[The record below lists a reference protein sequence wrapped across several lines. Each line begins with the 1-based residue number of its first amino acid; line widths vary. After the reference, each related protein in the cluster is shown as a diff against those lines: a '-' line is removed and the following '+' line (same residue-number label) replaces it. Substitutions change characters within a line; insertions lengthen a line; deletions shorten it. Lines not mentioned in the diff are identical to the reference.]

1 MRPVPDFD
9 EMVGVEELPEEE
21 RERLRRAHE
30 LLVQAG
36 PPPEL
41 GPDLEAVP
49 WPEEALMPLGLT
61 RRAGK
66 KRSPLLLAATVA
78 TAGLLGFVIGQA
90 SNSTSSSLD
99 ASRVVQLKG
108 TDLATQGRA
117 TLEIG
122 DEDSHGNTPMVL
134 HVTGLRSL
142 PPGGYYDLYLSRNGK
157 PIALCGTFNVR
168 RGETVVR
175 MNAAY
180 ELGKFDGWIITRQQP
195 GQHEPKDIVMR
206 PASEESA

>member
-1 MRPVPDFD
+1 MRRVPDFED
-9 EMVGVEELPEEE
+9 IVGDDVPQEE
-21 RERLRRAHE
+21 RERLHRAHE
-30 LLVQAG
+30 LLVEAG
-36 PPPEL
+36 PPAEL
-41 GPDLEAVP
+41 GPDMEAVP

-90 SNSTSSSLD
+90 SSSTSTSFN
-99 ASRVVQLKG
+99 AARVVKLTG
-108 TDLATQGRA
+108 TNLANDGRA

-122 DEDSHGNTPMVL
+122 DEDSHGNWPMVL

-168 RGETVVR
+168 PGETVVR

-180 ELGKFDGWIITRQQP
+180 NLKKFDGWIVTRQQP
-195 GQHEPKDIVMR
+195 GQHKPKDVVLR
-206 PASEESA
+206 PAEENA

>member
-9 EMVGVEELPEEE
+9 EMVGSDLPEEE

-41 GPDLEAVP
+41 SPELEAVQ

-61 RRAGK
+61 RRPGK

-90 SNSTSSSLD
+90 SNSTSTSLD
-99 ASRVVQLKG
+99 AARVIQLKG
-108 TDLATQGRA
+108 TDLASDGRA

-142 PPGGYYDLYLSRNGK
+142 PPGGYYDLYLTRNGK
-157 PIALCGTFNVR
+157 PLALCGTFNVR

-180 ELGKFDGWIITRQQP
+180 ELGKFDGWVITRQQP

-206 PASEESA
+206 PAGEQNA

>member
-180 ELGKFDGWIITRQQP
+180 ELGKFDG
-195 GQHEPKDIVMR
+195 
-206 PASEESA
+206 